1 LVIRDVGPNACED
14 RAAHAVRV
22 SAPNR
27 FRGESGVVGVG
38 KVAIGGLVFG
48 GGEDSRVVGYR
59 PADEQA
65 PAAGTESPSV
75 GASPNLQARLRTQR
89 VQVQGASKSIGPV
102 DGGGGAVHD
111 LYRLEQD
118 GGHEREVE
126 VPNLRIG
133 KALAVEKK
141 GGLGGPRASQ
151 RWGR

>member
-22 SAPNR
+22 AAPNR
-27 FRGESGVVGVG
+27 FRRKSGVVGVG
-38 KVAIGGLVFG
+38 KVTIGRLVFG
-48 GGEDSRVVGYR
+48 GGEDGRVIGHR
-59 PADEQA
+59 AAGKQA
-65 PAAGTESPSV
+65 PASGAEGPSV
-75 GASPNLQARLRTQR
+75 CASPDPQVRFRTQR
-89 VQVQGASKSIGPV
+89 VQVQGASKPIGPV

-133 KALAVEKK
+133 EALAVEKE
-141 GGLGGPRASQ
+141 GGLGGPRAPQ